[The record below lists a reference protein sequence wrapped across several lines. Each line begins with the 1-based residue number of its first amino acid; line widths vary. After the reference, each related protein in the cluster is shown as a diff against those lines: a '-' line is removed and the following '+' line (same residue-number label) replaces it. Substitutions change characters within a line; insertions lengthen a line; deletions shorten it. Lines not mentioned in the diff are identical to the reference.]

1 MINTIIGIGIT
12 YGVCYVIVAVICAII
27 SLFVCGYQVNKIKG
41 VFKVV
46 NSLGLI
52 GFGILFAIVSIFAT
66 AMVVINSG
74 MIAIALIGGNI
85 GQIGQQFL
93 KETIITFGID
103 VVSII
108 AIVVIIK
115 ILFNI
120 LMTKEE
126 REDFVKDIKQQM
138 LG

>member
-1 MINTIIGIGIT
+1 MINTIIGVGIT